1 MSEIRRLELTDR
13 SIVEAYFRRYKPE
26 ISEFTFTNLFVWR
39 VARPIFFA
47 EVEGSMVFM
56 VNTSQESSG
65 AKIVFGH
72 PLGENSPLAVA
83 NALDVAVAGFV
94 RIPEKTA
101 NWLGE
106 QGLHVEG
113 DRDNWDYVYRVA
125 DLAELAGRHFHKKRN
140 LVKNCLSEYTCRYES
155 ITAELI
161 AECSDMQDRWCKAR
175 RCGRDPGLCSEYV
188 AIRDTFAHFEDL
200 ELIGGAI
207 RIDGMIQAYAVGEEL
222 RSGTAV
228 CHFEKAMPGF
238 RGLGQLI
245 NQWFAMN
252 SLSGFEFENRE
263 QDLGIPGLRQAKES
277 YYAHHMVEKYSA
289 WFPSATSPMRS
300 LIEPHECDKHTDH

>member
-1 MSEIRRLELTDR
+1 MAEIRRLDLSDR
-13 SIVEAYFRRYKPE
+13 SLVEAYFRLYKPE

-39 VARPIFFA
+39 VARPIFIA
-47 EVEGSMVFM
+47 EVEASIIFM
-56 VNTSQESSG
+56 VNAAEGDSE
-65 AKIVFGH
+65 AKVVFGY
-72 PLGENSPLAVA
+72 PLGEESPLAVA
-83 NALDVAVAGFV
+83 KALDVSVAGFA
-94 RIPEKTA
+94 RIPENTA
-101 NWLGE
+101 NTLRE
-106 QGLHVEG
+106 QGLHVEA

-125 DLAELAGRHFHKKRN
+125 DLAELAGRRFHKKRN
-140 LVKNCLSEYTCRYES
+140 LVKKCLSEYSCRYES
-155 ITAELI
+155 MTLALI

-175 RCGRDPGLCSEYV
+175 QCGRDRSLCGEYV
-188 AIRDTFAHFEDL
+188 AIRDTFAHFEELD
-200 ELIGGAI
+200 LIGGAI
-207 RIDGMIQAYAVGEEL
+207 RVDGIIQAYAVGGEL

-245 NQWFAMN
+245 NQWFAMY
-252 SLSGFEFENRE
+252 SLSDFEFENRE
-263 QDLGIPGLRQAKES
+263 QDLGIAGLRQAKES